1 MEGVAIPL
9 PCCDSSSDEEAT
21 QTEPER
27 EKTDSVSGLTALR
40 VEDAL
45 RAIVEGREHRASDKL
60 LSLSYWREI
69 GCQDGLHV
77 LEIEPDEQP
86 VYPAESIPKMRT
98 SLLQRGYL
106 MGDACVDADVLLR
119 LSKGMKTLKRL
130 GLAPTFIYV
139 FDEAWVVLERCWRI
153 LAQMLDATDVVLE
166 PSFFAHALSQPSDPA
181 GVVKESIDVVR
192 HTTLG
197 GNFGLPHRDHSS
209 SDCFTSDGRPCM
221 LSVWCPLT
229 HVSADNGCMHV
240 LPQEFDELLHR
251 PDHPHHLSPWDQ
263 TTGRCR
269 FPIGGTVALAPCE
282 AGSVLA
288 WYGSLIHWG
297 GSCSRYSEEEPRSSL
312 TCTVRVRSAHPT
324 QLQGLQHEE
333 LPQLTPDQLPLSL
346 EKRVRYACANVLL
359 FKWWYSVSN
368 GVFPPHFLQEP

>member
-119 LSKGMKTLKRL
+119 LSKGMKTLRRL

-153 LAQMLDATDVVLE
+153 LAQMLDATDVRRTMDACMFYLK
-166 PSFFAHALSQPSDPA
+166 SLMNCFIGRTIL
-181 GVVKESIDVVR
+181 
-192 HTTLG
+192 TTFHLG
-197 GNFGLPHRDHSS
+197 IKPQGAADF
-209 SDCFTSDGRPCM
+209 
-221 LSVWCPLT
+221 PL
-229 HVSADNGCMHV
+229 AAR
-240 LPQEFDELLHR
+240 LR
-251 PDHPHHLSPWDQ
+251 
-263 TTGRCR
+263 
-269 FPIGGTVALAPCE
+269 
-282 AGSVLA
+282 
-288 WYGSLIHWG
+288 
-297 GSCSRYSEEEPRSSL
+297 
-312 TCTVRVRSAHPT
+312 
-324 QLQGLQHEE
+324 
-333 LPQLTPDQLPLSL
+333 
-346 EKRVRYACANVLL
+346 
-359 FKWWYSVSN
+359 
-368 GVFPPHFLQEP
+368 